1 MCHVGIYLVF
11 CIVCLFAFTNAPPI
25 DICVLVSVLSSGESE
40 PGDRQCVSGGGRDGD
55 YQLSGEGQRRLRYP
69 AAQPQQTDNLLQRHE
84 T

>member
-1 MCHVGIYLVF
+1 MSEYVLYFVS
-11 CIVCLFAFTNAPPI
+11 FAFLLLPMLHQL
-25 DICVLVSVLSSGESE
+25 ICVLVPVLSSGESE